1 MRLNFR
7 PFFVHLGFIY
17 HLKNI
22 HHLIIANL
30 LPSSVG
36 SSSFI
41 LLLESKDNSDLK
53 FPIVIGYNEAQAIT
67 IEMEGIKPSRP
78 LTHDLFVN
86 MLNDLSIKIESITI
100 TKFVDGIFYA
110 IITVN
115 TNNTSIDI
123 DSRPSDAVA
132 ISLRSK
138 VPIQIASNLLATLSI
153 HDTQIITEANSSQD
167 EEIPN
172 ASLSY
177 DDLNN
182 LLNDALVNENYE
194 LAAKLRDDISRIK
207 NTNEIK

>member
-1 MRLNFR
+1 
-7 PFFVHLGFIY
+7 
-17 HLKNI
+17 LKNI

-41 LLLESKDNSDLK
+41 LLLESEDNSELK

-78 LTHDLFVN
+78 LTHDLLVN
-86 MLNDLSIKIESITI
+86 MLNDLSITIESITI

-115 TNNTSIDI
+115 ANNTSIDI

-138 VPIQIASNLLATLSI
+138 VPIKIDFNLLTTLSI
-153 HDTQIITEANSSQD
+153 HETQIIADPNKLRNEETINTSLNYD
-167 EEIPN
+167 E
-172 ASLSY
+172 
-177 DDLNN
+177 LNN
-182 LLNDALVNENYE
+182 LLNDALINENYE
-194 LAAKLRDDISRIK
+194 LAAKLRDDISRLK

>member
-1 MRLNFR
+1 M
-7 PFFVHLGFIY
+7 
-17 HLKNI
+17 KNI
-22 HHLIIANL
+22 HHLIISNL

-41 LLLESKDNSDLK
+41 LLLESEDNSELK

-86 MLNDLSIKIESITI
+86 MLSELSITIESITI

-115 TNNTSIDI
+115 ANNTSIDI

-138 VPIQIASNLLATLSI
+138 VPIKIDSNLLTALSI
-153 HDTQIITEANSSQD
+153 HETKINTDPNKLKN
-167 EEIPN
+167 EEILNP
-172 ASLSY
+172 SLSY
-177 DDLNN
+177 DELNN

-194 LAAKLRDDISRIK
+194 LAAKLRDDISRLK

>member
-1 MRLNFR
+1 
-7 PFFVHLGFIY
+7 
-17 HLKNI
+17 LKNI

-78 LTHDLFVN
+78 LTHDLFVI

-100 TKFVDGIFYA
+100 TKFVDGIFYS

-115 TNNTSIDI
+115 SNNESINI

-138 VPIQIASNLLATLSI
+138 VPIQIDSNLLATLSI
-153 HDTQIITEANSSQD
+153 HDTQIITEPNSSLD
-167 EEIPN
+167 EEITN
-172 ASLSY
+172 TSLSY

-194 LAAKLRDDISRIK
+194 LAAKLRDDISRLK

>member
-1 MRLNFR
+1 
-7 PFFVHLGFIY
+7 
-17 HLKNI
+17 LKNI

-115 TNNTSIDI
+115 TNNFSIDI

-138 VPIQIASNLLATLSI
+138 VPIQIASNLLVTLSI

-172 ASLSY
+172 TSLSY

-194 LAAKLRDDISRIK
+194 LAAKLRDDISRLK

>member
-1 MRLNFR
+1 
-7 PFFVHLGFIY
+7 
-17 HLKNI
+17 LKNI

>member
-1 MRLNFR
+1 M
-7 PFFVHLGFIY
+7 
-17 HLKNI
+17 KNI

-41 LLLESKDNSDLK
+41 LLLESKDNSNLK

-78 LTHDLFVN
+78 LTHDLFIN
-86 MLNDLSIKIESITI
+86 MLEGLSMTIDSITI
-100 TKFVDGIFYA
+100 TKFIDGIFYA

-115 TNNTSIDI
+115 ANNTFIEI

-138 VPIQIASNLLATLSI
+138 APIKINSNLLETLSI
-153 HDTQIITEANSSQD
+153 HDAQINDNSVNQHESEITKA
-167 EEIPN
+167 I
-172 ASLSY
+172 LSFE
-177 DDLNN
+177 DLNK
-182 LLNDALVNENYE
+182 LLNEALVNENYE
-194 LAAKLRDDISRIK
+194 LAAKIRDDISRLK

>member
-1 MRLNFR
+1 M
-7 PFFVHLGFIY
+7 
-17 HLKNI
+17 KNI

-86 MLNDLSIKIESITI
+86 MLKDLSLKIESITI

-110 IITVN
+110 IITVIM
-115 TNNTSIDI
+115 NNTSIDI

-138 VPIQIASNLLATLSI
+138 VPIKIDSNLLSSLSI
-153 HDTQIITEANSSQD
+153 HETQIIGEPITSQD
-167 EEIPN
+167 EEISN

-194 LAAKLRDDISRIK
+194 LAAKLRDDISRLK
-207 NTNEIK
+207 NSNEIK

>member
-1 MRLNFR
+1 
-7 PFFVHLGFIY
+7 
-17 HLKNI
+17 LKNI

-110 IITVN
+110 IITVNN

>member
-1 MRLNFR
+1 
-7 PFFVHLGFIY
+7 
-17 HLKNI
+17 LKNI

-41 LLLESKDNSDLK
+41 LLLESKENSNLK

-67 IEMEGIKPSRP
+67 IEIEGIKPSRP

-110 IITVN
+110 IITVKA
-115 TNNTSIDI
+115 NNTSIDI

-138 VPIQIASNLLATLSI
+138 VPIQIDSNLLSTLSI
-153 HDTQIITEANSSQD
+153 HETQINNESNRSQD
-167 EEIPN
+167 EEITN
-172 ASLSY
+172 TSLSY

-194 LAAKLRDDISRIK
+194 LAAKLRDDISRLK

>member
-1 MRLNFR
+1 M
-7 PFFVHLGFIY
+7 
-17 HLKNI
+17 KNI
-22 HHLIIANL
+22 HHLIIVNL

-86 MLNDLSIKIESITI
+86 MLNDLSIKIESINI

-110 IITVN
+110 IITIN
-115 TNNTSIDI
+115 SNNTSIDI

-138 VPIQIASNLLATLSI
+138 VPIKIDSNLLATLSI
-153 HDTQIITEANSSQD
+153 HETQTIAEPSSSKD
-167 EEIPN
+167 EEIIN
-172 ASLSY
+172 TSLNY

-194 LAAKLRDDISRIK
+194 LAAKLRDDISRLK

>member
-1 MRLNFR
+1 M
-7 PFFVHLGFIY
+7 
-17 HLKNI
+17 KNI

-86 MLNDLSIKIESITI
+86 MLNDLSIKIESIAI

-115 TNNTSIDI
+115 TNNASIDI

-194 LAAKLRDDISRIK
+194 LAAKLRDDISRLK

>member
-1 MRLNFR
+1 M
-7 PFFVHLGFIY
+7 
-17 HLKNI
+17 KNI

-115 TNNTSIDI
+115 INNASIDI

-153 HDTQIITEANSSQD
+153 HDTQIITEANSLQD

-172 ASLSY
+172 TSLSY

>member
-1 MRLNFR
+1 M
-7 PFFVHLGFIY
+7 
-17 HLKNI
+17 KNI

-115 TNNTSIDI
+115 TNNFSIDI

-138 VPIQIASNLLATLSI
+138 VPIQIASNLLVTLSI

-172 ASLSY
+172 TSLSY

-194 LAAKLRDDISRIK
+194 LAAKLRDDISRLK

>member
-1 MRLNFR
+1 M
-7 PFFVHLGFIY
+7 
-17 HLKNI
+17 KNI

-86 MLNDLSIKIESITI
+86 MLKDLSLKIESITI

-110 IITVN
+110 IITVIM
-115 TNNTSIDI
+115 NNTSIDI

-138 VPIQIASNLLATLSI
+138 VPIKIDSNLLSSLSI
-153 HDTQIITEANSSQD
+153 HETQIIGEPITSQD
-167 EEIPN
+167 EEISN
-172 ASLSY
+172 VSLSY

-194 LAAKLRDDISRIK
+194 LAAKLRDDISRLK
-207 NTNEIK
+207 NSNEIK

>member
-1 MRLNFR
+1 M
-7 PFFVHLGFIY
+7 
-17 HLKNI
+17 KNI

-86 MLNDLSIKIESITI
+86 MLNDLSIKIDSITI

-110 IITVN
+110 IITVNN

>member
-1 MRLNFR
+1 M
-7 PFFVHLGFIY
+7 
-17 HLKNI
+17 KNI

-115 TNNTSIDI
+115 TNNASIDI

-153 HDTQIITEANSSQD
+153 HDTQIITEANSLQD

-172 ASLSY
+172 TSLSY